1 MEKGLHVENSAEFE
15 VVTWE
20 RAYDMLLRQAEKIRQ
35 SNFKPEVI
43 VGIAKGG
50 WVPARVLSDLLE
62 ISVLATVQV
71 EFYMGI
77 AKSRSE
83 PVLKQ
88 KVAAVVTGKKALL
101 VDDIADTGRSLQLAR
116 AHVLQQGATEVRI
129 ATLYK
134 KPESAVK
141 PDYYEAETSL
151 WVIFPWET
159 KETIRKIVE
168 KHREKTAVE
177 VEIVKLVKAGLP
189 KQLIERFLKE
199 TQAERESAKVY

>member
-1 MEKGLHVENSAEFE
+1 MEDSAEFE
-15 VVTWE
+15 AVTWE
-20 RAYDMLLRQAEKIRQ
+20 KAYDMLLRQAEKIRQ

-62 ISVLATVQV
+62 VSVLATVQV

-77 AKSRSE
+77 AKSRAE

-88 KVAAVVTGKKALL
+88 KAAAAVKGKKVLL
-101 VDDIADTGRSLQLAR
+101 VDDIADTGKSLQLAR
-116 AHVLQQGATEVRI
+116 AHVLQRGAAEVRV

-134 KPESAVK
+134 KPGSAVK

-151 WVIFPWET
+151 WVVFPWET

-168 KHREKTAVE
+168 MQREKTAVD

-199 TQAERESAKVY
+199 TLEGR

>member
-1 MEKGLHVENSAEFE
+1 MENSAEFE

-50 WVPARVLSDLLE
+50 WIPARVLSDLLE

-71 EFYMGI
+71 EFYVGI
-77 AKSRSE
+77 AKSRAE

-88 KVAAVVTGKKALL
+88 KVAAMLTGKKVLL
-101 VDDIADTGRSLQLAR
+101 VDDVADTGKSLQFAR
-116 AHVLQQGATEVRI
+116 AHVLQRGAAEVRI

-141 PDYYEAETSL
+141 PDYYEAETSR
-151 WVIFPWET
+151 WVVFPWEV

-168 KHREKTAVE
+168 KHREKGVINA
-177 VEIVKLVKAGLP
+177 EIAKLVKADLP
-189 KQLIERFLKE
+189 KKIAERFLKE
-199 TQAERESAKVY
+199 ILEERKC